1 MAFII
6 SSKFPVDTLPDVAVG
21 VSIPFTGRAVFNQ
34 TFITSDQIKSN
45 LVNYFLTNN
54 GERYLNPGFGGNLRA
69 TLFEAISNNN
79 LDNLETQI
87 KDQLS
92 NLFPSVKVINL
103 TINSLPDQNLISINL
118 SYRVLNQDP
127 DDIQINFTSDAI

>member
-1 MAFII
+1 MAQIQQQI
-6 SSKFPVDTLPDVAVG
+6 DPLDLTPSTGVG
-21 VSIPFTGRAVFNQ
+21 VALPFNGPGVFNINY
-34 TFITSDQIKSN
+34 TTNDQIKSN

-92 NLFPSVKVINL
+92 NLFPNVKVINL

>member
-34 TFITSDQIKSN
+34 TYITRDQIKSN
-45 LVNYFLTNN
+45 LVNFFLTNS
-54 GERYLNPGFGGNLRA
+54 GERYLNPGFGGNLRS
-69 TLFEAISNNN
+69 TIFESISNNT

-92 NLFPSVKVINL
+92 NLFPNVNVKEL